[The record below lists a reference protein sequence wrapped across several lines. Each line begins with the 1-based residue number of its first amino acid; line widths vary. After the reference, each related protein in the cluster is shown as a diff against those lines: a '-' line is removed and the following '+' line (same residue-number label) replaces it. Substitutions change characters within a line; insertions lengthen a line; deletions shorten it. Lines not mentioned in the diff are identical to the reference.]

1 MITLHAYVL
10 RELLKTFGLA
20 LAGLT
25 ILFTMGGGI
34 FNVMHSEGVT
44 TADLMRFLPL
54 LIPIIITLTMPLAA
68 LFAATM
74 VYGRLTADNE
84 LLACRAAGIN
94 VHRLFL
100 SVILLSLFVAA
111 FTLVFGNFVIPDS
124 MQRIER
130 FARANLRDIAA
141 QKLIQQGFI
150 RVARFRGEFFLTA
163 EHVETRFAREDLEA
177 RGFDPEL
184 AYMSLRAPTFL
195 QLAENGEIIR
205 FATAAWGMC
214 AFDTRSTPITVT
226 LHLNDA
232 REYQPPKR
240 IVSIQSQ
247 KIGPIQ
253 VPLPFKLR
261 TSWADLRSLI
271 AWRAAPW
278 KADKLR
284 LKVNEF
290 LVHVAIQRFYKSTVE
305 QISSGRTVVLG
316 DERGRRYEISAD
328 RAEQDAKRGGRA
340 RLTDARVRMF
350 RPDEPK
356 PTLYF
361 AGRVELIARPL
372 GPGEDSESDKI
383 LIEIRL
389 LRTADQHVYEDN
401 PRSADYGT
409 PYSKGTM
416 SIDGVSFPDG
426 IFRGLQ
432 DVTPANVID
441 PCVPLALPEALE
453 ARRAGLQA
461 SAEKLRRKVAA
472 TIHFRLGLSASV
484 LVTLLMG
491 AVLGVIFRGAAPLSA
506 FGLAFVPV
514 VIVVI
519 FMVMGRQLGENP
531 GSQTAGAIV
540 TWGGLLALLLAD
552 VLLVRLGVRR

>member
-100 SVILLSLFVAA
+100 SVMLLSLFVAA
-111 FTLVFGNFVIPDS
+111 FTLVFGNFVIPDF

-130 FARANLRDIAA
+130 FARTNLRDFAA
-141 QKLIQQGFI
+141 QRLIQQGFI
-150 RVARFRGEFFLTA
+150 RFRDEFFLTA
-163 EHVETRFAREDLEA
+163 EHVETRFSKADLEA
-177 RGFDPEL
+177 KGFDPEL
-184 AYMSLRAPTFL
+184 SYMSIRAPTFL
-195 QLAENGEIIR
+195 QIAKNGEIIR
-205 FATAAWGMC
+205 FTTAAWGMVE
-214 AFDTRSTPITVT
+214 FDTRSTPITVT
-226 LHLNDA
+226 LHINDG
-232 REYQPPKR
+232 RDYQPPKR

-253 VPLPFKLR
+253 VPLPFKR
-261 TSWADLRSLI
+261 RPSWADLPSLI
-271 AWRAAPW
+271 AWRKAPW
-278 KADKLR
+278 RADKLR
-284 LKVNEF
+284 LPINEF
-290 LVHVAIQRFYKSTVE
+290 LVHVAIQRFYESTVHR
-305 QISSGRTVVLG
+305 IGSGRTVVLG
-316 DERGRRYEISAD
+316 DERGGRYEISAE
-328 RAEQDAKRGGRA
+328 RAEQDAKRGGRV
-340 RLTDARVRMF
+340 RLTNARVRMF

-356 PTLYF
+356 PTRYF

-372 GPGEDSESDKI
+372 GPGEDSKSDKI

-409 PYSKGTM
+409 PHRKGTM

-491 AVLGVIFRGAAPLSA
+491 AALGVIFRGAAPLSA